1 MGKPMDSSELRK
13 KEEVQKRFGKRL
25 AELRTSKRITQ
36 EDFAFELDV
45 DRTYVSYIERGK
57 RNPSLFM
64 VSKIAKA
71 LKVNL
76 SELFEKV

>member
-1 MGKPMDSSELRK
+1 MGKPMDSSELRR

-25 AELRTSKRITQ
+25 SELRNSKDMTQ
-36 EDFAFELDV
+36 ENFAFELEV

-64 VSKIAKA
+64 LSKIAKA
-71 LKVNL
+71 LRVNL